1 MAAYLIRRILILI
14 PTLFAVTIV
23 TFFALH
29 SAPGDPA
36 SILAGPEASAQ
47 DIANIRHE
55 LGLDQPVINQYFRYL
70 WKLLHGDMGISLTTR
85 RSVTSMVLVRYPNTV
100 RLAFASILI
109 TIILGVGGG
118 VIAAIRPRSI
128 LDNITTPIALVGVA
142 MPGFWLGLML
152 MYLFGIKLRW
162 LPVAGFMHPVWS
174 WGGIKDI
181 IMPAFSLGFLGVA
194 SVLRLTRSSMLD
206 VLGKEY
212 IRTAWSKGLS
222 EWAIIVKHAF
232 RNAAIPVVTILGM
245 RMGIFLGGT
254 VIIESVFA
262 INGVGRMV
270 LRSIL
275 TRDYPVL
282 AASVLLIA
290 ATFAIVNLF
299 VDVSYSLIDVRIR
312 YD

>member
-1 MAAYLIRRILILI
+1 M
-14 PTLFAVTIV
+14 
-23 TFFALH
+23 
-29 SAPGDPA
+29 
-36 SILAGPEASAQ
+36 
-47 DIANIRHE
+47 RHK
-55 LGLDQPVINQYFRYL
+55 LGLDQPVVTQYFQYL
-70 WKLLHGDMGISLTTR
+70 WKLLHGDMGISLTSR
-85 RSVTSMVLVRYPNTV
+85 RSVTAMVLVRYPNTV
-100 RLAFASILI
+100 RLAFASMLI
-109 TIILGVGGG
+109 TIILGVSGG
-118 VIAAIRPRSI
+118 VIAAVRPRSI
-128 LDNITTPIALVGVA
+128 LDNTTTPIALVGVA

-162 LPVAGFMHPVWS
+162 LPVAGFTHSAWS
-174 WGGIKDI
+174 WGGIKDL

-212 IRTAWSKGLS
+212 VRTAWSKGLS
-222 EWAIIVKHAF
+222 ERVIIAKHAF

-262 INGVGRMV
+262 INGIGRMV

-282 AASVLLIA
+282 AGSVLLIA

-299 VDVSYSLIDVRIR
+299 VDISYSLIDVRIR